1 MLICEIRG
9 KLFYI
14 NITEKSPKLVVKT
27 FVIMK
32 TTIDHDITKVKALR
46 RMQATA
52 LGLLGFAVL
61 LFIIA
66 IYFKIPILQAFSE
79 AAMVGGIADWFA
91 VVALFRHPL
100 GIPIWHTA
108 IIPTKKNEIGENLG
122 NFVSEEFLNREKL
135 EIKLDEFNFALKA
148 SDWLSQEENANKV
161 ANVVAVNLIP
171 GILRAIKDEDIKRFI
186 QVQFKEK
193 LEGVNLGNWVAVA
206 LEPLQKGDLK
216 NQMLTNLLEVM
227 SSELTNNKDLIRQK
241 VKASTPFLSFGLADK
256 SITEGV
262 FNGLQD
268 FLDEAKKPESTV
280 RLKIDEYIFNFLEKV
295 KNSEEM
301 RIKINDMILGFV
313 GKKEVQD
320 YINGIWD
327 EIKLSI
333 TTDLSKGDE
342 SSIKNSIAGL
352 IQTFGNGLKEDQVMF
367 EKINSFIKNDLLSVL
382 LNNKKVIGD
391 LISSTVKSWDG
402 KEVSEKLELEIGKDL
417 QYIRINGTL
426 VGGII
431 GLIIYGVERL
441 YHLMF

>member
-1 MLICEIRG
+1 METI
-9 KLFYI
+9 I
-14 NITEKSPKLVVKT
+14 NR
-27 FVIMK
+27 
-32 TTIDHDITKVKALR
+32 DIAKVKALKKMKR
-46 RMQATA
+46 NA
-52 LGLLGFAVL
+52 LGLLGVAVL

-66 IYFKIPILQAFSE
+66 IYFKIPMLQAFSE

-91 VVALFRHPL
+91 VVALFRHPM

-122 NFVSEEFLNREKL
+122 NFVSEEFLDREKL
-135 EIKLDEFNFALKA
+135 EIKLDEFNFATKA
-148 SDWLSQEENANKV
+148 SDWLSKEENANKI
-161 ANVVAVNLIP
+161 ANAVAVNVIP
-171 GILRAIKDEDIKRFI
+171 GILRTIKDEDVRRFI
-186 QVQFKEK
+186 QVQFAAKI
-193 LEGVNLGNWVAVA
+193 EGINFGDWVALA
-206 LEPLQKGDLK
+206 LEPLQKGNLK

-227 SSELTNNKDLIRQK
+227 STELTNNKDLIRQK
-241 VKASTPFLSFGLADK
+241 VKASTPLLSFGLADK

-268 FLDEAKKPESTV
+268 FLNEAKKPESAV

-301 RIKINDMILGFV
+301 RVKINDVILGFV

-320 YINGIWD
+320 YINSIWD
-327 EIKLSI
+327 EIKSSI
-333 TTDLSKGDE
+333 TNDLNKGDD
-342 SSIKNSIAGL
+342 SSIKNNIAGL
-352 IQTFGNGLKEDQVMF
+352 IQTFGNGIKEDPIMID
-367 EKINSFIKNDLLSVL
+367 KINGFIKNDLLSML

-426 VGGII
+426 VGGVI
-431 GLIIYGVERL
+431 GLVIYGVEQI
-441 YHLMF
+441 YHYFII

>member
-1 MLICEIRG
+1 
-9 KLFYI
+9 
-14 NITEKSPKLVVKT
+14 
-27 FVIMK
+27 MK
-32 TTIDHDITKVKALR
+32 TIINQDIVKVKALQKMKR
-46 RMQATA
+46 NA
-52 LGLLGFAVL
+52 LALLGFAVL

-66 IYFKIPILQAFSE
+66 IYFKIPMLQAFSE

-108 IIPTKKNEIGENLG
+108 IISTKKNEIGENLG

-135 EIKLDEFNFALKA
+135 EIKLEEFNFATKA
-148 SDWLSQEENANKV
+148 SEWLSQDENANKI
-161 ANVVAVNLIP
+161 ASLVAVNIIP
-171 GILRAIKDEDIKRFI
+171 GVLKAIKDEDVKRFI

-193 LEGVNLGNWVAVA
+193 LEAVNFGDWVALA
-206 LEPLQKGDLK
+206 LEPLQKGTVKDEL
-216 NQMLTNLLEVM
+216 LTNVLNVM
-227 SSELTNNKDLIRQK
+227 SVELSNNKDLIRKK
-241 VKASTPFLSFGLADK
+241 VKEATPFLSFGLADK

-262 FNGLQD
+262 FNGLADFLNEAKHPGSAIRIKIDQYVYD
-268 FLDEAKKPESTV
+268 FLD
-280 RLKIDEYIFNFLEKV
+280 KV

-301 RIKINDMILGFV
+301 RVKINNMILSFV

-333 TTDLSKGDE
+333 SNDLKKGE
-342 SSIKNSIAGL
+342 KSSIKQNISGL
-352 IQTFGNGLKEDQVMF
+352 IQGFGNGLKEDTVMLD
-367 EKINSFIKNDLLSVL
+367 KINNFIKNDLLAVL

-426 VGGII
+426 VGGLI
-431 GLIIYGVERL
+431 GLVIYAVEWT
-441 YHLMF
+441 YHYFVV

>member
-1 MLICEIRG
+1 MENSTDLD
-9 KLFYI
+9 
-14 NITEKSPKLVVKT
+14 LV
-27 FVIMK
+27 
-32 TTIDHDITKVKALR
+32 KVKALKK
-46 RMQATA
+46 MKANA
-52 LGLLGFAVL
+52 LLLLGFAVL

-66 IYFKIPILQAFSE
+66 IYFKIPMLQAFSE

-135 EIKLDEFNFALKA
+135 EIKLEEFNFATKA
-148 SDWLSQEENANKV
+148 SDWLAQEENANKI
-161 ANVVAVNLIP
+161 AGAVAVNIIP
-171 GILRAIKDEDIKRFI
+171 GILRTIKDEDVKRFI

-193 LEGVNLGNWVAVA
+193 LEAINFGDWVALA
-206 LEPLQKGDLK
+206 LEPLQKGNVKDQL
-216 NQMLTNLLEVM
+216 LTNLLEVM
-227 SSELTNNKDLIRQK
+227 SAELSDNKDLIRKK

-256 SITEGV
+256 SISEGI
-262 FNGLQD
+262 FNGLQE
-268 FLDEAKKPESTV
+268 FLDEAKKPESEI
-280 RLKIDEYIFNFLEKV
+280 RIKIDEYIADFLEKV

-301 RIKINDMILGFV
+301 RIKINNLILGFA

-333 TTDLSKGDE
+333 SNDLEKGDE
-342 SSIKNSIAGL
+342 SSIKKNISSL
-352 IQTFGNGLKEDQVMF
+352 IQGFGNGIKEDPVMID
-367 EKINSFIKNDLLSVL
+367 KINNFIKNDLLSVL

-426 VGGII
+426 VGGLI
-431 GLIIYGVERL
+431 GLVIYAVEWT
-441 YHLMF
+441 YHYFVI

>member
-1 MLICEIRG
+1 MET
-9 KLFYI
+9 
-14 NITEKSPKLVVKT
+14 IT
-27 FVIMK
+27 
-32 TTIDHDITKVKALR
+32 DQDIVKVKALKKMKR
-46 RMQATA
+46 NA
-52 LGLLGFAVL
+52 LSLLGIAVL

-66 IYFKIPILQAFSE
+66 IYYKIPILQAFSE

-135 EIKLDEFNFALKA
+135 EIKLDEFNFATKA
-148 SDWLSQEENANKV
+148 SEWLSQEENAAKI
-161 ANVVAVNLIP
+161 ANVVAVNIIP
-171 GILRAIKDEDIKRFI
+171 GVLRTIKDEDVKRFI

-193 LEGVNLGNWVAVA
+193 MEGINFGNWVAVA

-216 NQMLTNLLEVM
+216 NQMLSNLLEVM
-227 SSELTNNKDLIRQK
+227 SSELANNKDLIRQK
-241 VKASTPFLSFGLADK
+241 VKSSTPFLSFGLADK

-268 FLDEAKKPESTV
+268 FLNEAKKPESTV
-280 RLKIDEYIFNFLEKV
+280 RLKIDEYIFDFLEKV
-295 KNSEEM
+295 KKSEEM
-301 RIKINDMILGFV
+301 RVKINDMILGFV

-333 TTDLSKGDE
+333 TNDLEKGDE
-342 SSIKNSIAGL
+342 SSIKNSISNL
-352 IQTFGNGLKEDQVMF
+352 IKTFGNGIKEDSIMID
-367 EKINSFIKNDLLSVL
+367 KINNFIKEDLLSVL

-431 GLIIYGVERL
+431 GLIIYGAEQL
-441 YHLMF
+441 YHCFIM

>member
-1 MLICEIRG
+1 MET
-9 KLFYI
+9 
-14 NITEKSPKLVVKT
+14 IT
-27 FVIMK
+27 
-32 TTIDHDITKVKALR
+32 DRDIEKVKALKKMKR
-46 RMQATA
+46 NA
-52 LGLLGFAVL
+52 LGLLGIAVL
-61 LFIIA
+61 LFLIA

-91 VVALFRHPL
+91 VVALFRHPM

-122 NFVSEEFLNREKL
+122 NFVSEEFLNKEKL
-135 EIKLDEFNFALKA
+135 EIKLEEFNFATKA
-148 SDWLSQEENANKV
+148 SDWLSQEENANKI
-161 ANVVAVNLIP
+161 ADVVAVNIIP
-171 GILRAIKDEDIKRFI
+171 GILRTIKDEDVKRFI

-193 LEGVNLGNWVAVA
+193 LEGVNFGNWVAVA
-206 LEPLQKGDLK
+206 LEPLQKGNLK
-216 NQMLTNLLEVM
+216 NELLTNLLEVM

-241 VKASTPFLSFGLADK
+241 VKASTPLLSFGLADK

-268 FLDEAKKPESTV
+268 FLNEAKKPESAV

-301 RIKINDMILGFV
+301 RVKINDIILGFV

-327 EIKLSI
+327 EIKSSI
-333 TTDLSKGDE
+333 TTDLDKGDD

-352 IQTFGNGLKEDQVMF
+352 IQTFGNGLKEDQIMLD
-367 EKINSFIKNDLLSVL
+367 KINNFIKNDLLSVL

-426 VGGII
+426 VGGFI
-431 GLIIYGVERL
+431 GLVIYGVEQL
-441 YHLMF
+441 YHLIIM

>member
-1 MLICEIRG
+1 MEISTDQDIV
-9 KLFYI
+9 KL
-14 NITEKSPKLVVKT
+14 
-27 FVIMK
+27 
-32 TTIDHDITKVKALR
+32 KALKK
-46 RMQATA
+46 MKANA
-52 LGLLGFAVL
+52 LSLLGFAVL

-66 IYFKIPILQAFSE
+66 IYFKIPMLQAFSE

-135 EIKLDEFNFALKA
+135 EIKLDEFNFATKA

-161 ANVVAVNLIP
+161 ADSVAVNIIP
-171 GILRAIKDEDIKRFI
+171 GILKTIKDEDIKRFI

-193 LEGVNLGNWVAVA
+193 LEAINLGDWVALA
-206 LEPLQKGDLK
+206 LEPLQKGDFK
-216 NQMLTNLLEVM
+216 NQLLTNVLEVM
-227 SSELTNNKDLIRQK
+227 STELSNNKDLIRKK
-241 VKASTPFLSFGLADK
+241 VKQSTPLLSFGLADK
-256 SITEGV
+256 SISEGI
-262 FNGLQD
+262 FNGLQE
-268 FLDEAKKPESTV
+268 FLDEAKNPESEI
-280 RLKIDEYIFNFLEKV
+280 RIKIDEYIFDFLDKV
-295 KNSEEM
+295 KHSEEM
-301 RIKINDMILGFV
+301 RVKINTMILNFA

-333 TTDLSKGDE
+333 TNDLNKGDA
-342 SSIKNSIAGL
+342 SSIKNNISSL
-352 IQTFGNGLKEDQVMF
+352 IQGFGNGLKEDTVMKD
-367 EKINSFIKNDLLSVL
+367 KINNFIKNDLLAVL

-426 VGGII
+426 VGGLI
-431 GLIIYGVERL
+431 GLVIYAVEWT
-441 YHLMF
+441 YHYFVV

>member
-1 MLICEIRG
+1 METATDQDI
-9 KLFYI
+9 
-14 NITEKSPKLVVKT
+14 VK
-27 FVIMK
+27 I
-32 TTIDHDITKVKALR
+32 KALR
-46 RMQATA
+46 KMQASA
-52 LGLLGFAVL
+52 LALLGFAVL

-66 IYFKIPILQAFSE
+66 IYFKIPMLQAFSE

-122 NFVSEEFLNREKL
+122 NFVSEEFLNKEKL
-135 EIKLDEFNFALKA
+135 EIKLDEFNFASKA
-148 SDWLSQEENANKV
+148 SEWLSQEENADKI
-161 ANVVAVNLIP
+161 ANVVAVNIIP
-171 GILRAIKDEDIKRFI
+171 GILKTIKDEDVRRFI

-193 LEGVNLGNWVAVA
+193 LEGINFGDWVALA
-206 LEPLQKGDLK
+206 LEPLQKGNVKDQL
-216 NQMLTNLLEVM
+216 LTNLLEVI
-227 SSELTNNKDLIRQK
+227 SAELTNNKDLIRKK

-268 FLDEAKKPESTV
+268 FLNEAKKPESEI
-280 RLKIDEYIFNFLEKV
+280 RIKIDEYVYNFLEKV

-301 RIKINDMILGFV
+301 RVKINDMILSFA

-333 TTDLSKGDE
+333 TNDLNKGDE
-342 SSIKNSIAGL
+342 SSIKNSISGL
-352 IQTFGNGLKEDQVMF
+352 IQTFGNGIKEDTIMID
-367 EKINSFIKNDLLSVL
+367 KINNFIKNDLLSVL

-431 GLIIYGVERL
+431 GLVIYGVEQL
-441 YHLMF
+441 YHYFVV

>member
-1 MLICEIRG
+1 MEI
-9 KLFYI
+9 
-14 NITEKSPKLVVKT
+14 IT
-27 FVIMK
+27 
-32 TTIDHDITKVKALR
+32 DQDIAKVKALKKMKR
-46 RMQATA
+46 NA
-52 LGLLGFAVL
+52 LALLGFAVL

-66 IYFKIPILQAFSE
+66 IYFKIPMLQAFSE

-91 VVALFRHPL
+91 VVALFRHPM

-135 EIKLDEFNFALKA
+135 EVKLDEFNFGTKA

-161 ANVVAVNLIP
+161 ADVIALNLIP
-171 GILRAIKDEDIKRFI
+171 GILKTIKDEDIKRFI

-193 LEGVNLGNWVAVA
+193 LEAINFGDWVALA
-206 LEPLQKGDLK
+206 LEPLQKGNVKDQL
-216 NQMLTNLLEVM
+216 LTNLLEVM
-227 SSELTNNKDLIRQK
+227 SAELSNNKDLIRKK
-241 VKASTPFLSFGLADK
+241 VKQSTPFLSFGLADK
-256 SITEGV
+256 SITEGI
-262 FNGLQD
+262 FNGLQE
-268 FLDEAKKPESTV
+268 FLDEAKNPESAV
-280 RLKIDEYIFNFLEKV
+280 RIKIDEYISDFLNKV

-301 RIKINDMILGFV
+301 RIKINNLIVGFA

-333 TTDLSKGDE
+333 TNDLEKGRE
-342 SSIKNSIAGL
+342 SSIRKNISGL
-352 IQTFGNGLKEDQVMF
+352 IQNFGNGLKEDAVMVD
-367 EKINSFIKNDLLSVL
+367 KINNFIKNDLLSVL

-426 VGGII
+426 VGGFI
-431 GLIIYGVERL
+431 GLVIYGVEQL
-441 YHLMF
+441 YHLILF

>member
-1 MLICEIRG
+1 METDTDQDI
-9 KLFYI
+9 
-14 NITEKSPKLVVKT
+14 VK
-27 FVIMK
+27 I
-32 TTIDHDITKVKALR
+32 KALR
-46 RMQATA
+46 KMQASA
-52 LGLLGFAVL
+52 LALLGFAVL

-135 EIKLDEFNFALKA
+135 EIKLDEFNFASKA
-148 SDWLSQEENANKV
+148 SEWLSEEENADKI
-161 ANVVAVNLIP
+161 ANVVAVNIVP
-171 GILRAIKDEDIKRFI
+171 GILKTIKDEDVRRFI
-186 QVQFKEK
+186 QAQFKEK
-193 LEGVNLGNWVAVA
+193 LEGINFGDWVAVA

-262 FNGLQD
+262 FNGLHD
-268 FLDEAKKPESTV
+268 FLNEAKKPDSAV
-280 RLKIDEYIFNFLEKV
+280 RQKIDEYIFNFLEKV

-301 RIKINDMILGFV
+301 RIKINDMILNFA

-333 TTDLSKGDE
+333 TNDLNKGDE
-342 SSIKNSIAGL
+342 SSIKNSVSGL
-352 IQTFGNGLKEDQVMF
+352 IQTFGNGIKEDTIMID
-367 EKINSFIKNDLLSVL
+367 KINNFIKNDLLSVL

-431 GLIIYGVERL
+431 GLVIYGVEQL
-441 YHLMF
+441 YHYFIV

>member
-1 MLICEIRG
+1 METSSDQET
-9 KLFYI
+9 LFKI
-14 NITEKSPKLVVKT
+14 
-27 FVIMK
+27 
-32 TTIDHDITKVKALR
+32 KALKKMKR
-46 RMQATA
+46 NASM
-52 LGLLGFAVL
+52 LLGGAVV

-108 IIPTKKNEIGENLG
+108 IIPIKKNEIGENLG

-135 EIKLDEFNFALKA
+135 EIKLDEFNFAAKA
-148 SDWLSQEENANKV
+148 SDWLSQEENANKIANAV
-161 ANVVAVNLIP
+161 ALNIIP
-171 GILRAIKDEDIKRFI
+171 GILNTIKDEDIKRFI
-186 QVQFKEK
+186 QVQFREK
-193 LEGVNLGNWVAVA
+193 LEAINFGDWVALA
-206 LEPLQKGDLK
+206 LEPLQKGNVKDEF
-216 NQMLTNLLEVM
+216 LTNILEVM
-227 SSELTNNKDLIRQK
+227 STELSNNKELIRKK
-241 VKASTPFLSFGLADK
+241 VKQSTPFLSFGLADK
-256 SITEGV
+256 SISEGI
-262 FNGLQD
+262 FNGLQE
-268 FLDEAKKPESTV
+268 FLDEAKNPQSEI
-280 RLKIDEYIFNFLEKV
+280 RFKIDEYVHDFLDKV

-301 RIKINDMILGFV
+301 RIKINNMILGFA

-333 TTDLSKGDE
+333 TIDLEKGDE
-342 SSIKNSIAGL
+342 SSIKKNISSVIQLFGSGL
-352 IQTFGNGLKEDQVMF
+352 QEDRIMVD
-367 EKINSFIKNDLLSVL
+367 KINNFIKNDLLSVL

-426 VGGII
+426 VGGLI
-431 GLIIYGVERL
+431 GLIIYGVEWT
-441 YHLMF
+441 YHYFVM

>member
-1 MLICEIRG
+1 ME
-9 KLFYI
+9 
-14 NITEKSPKLVVKT
+14 
-27 FVIMK
+27 
-32 TTIDHDITKVKALR
+32 TIIDRDIAKVKALKKMKR
-46 RMQATA
+46 NA
-52 LGLLGFAVL
+52 LGLLGVAVL

-66 IYFKIPILQAFSE
+66 IYFKIPMLQAFSE

-91 VVALFRHPL
+91 VVALFRHPM

-122 NFVSEEFLNREKL
+122 NFVSEEFLDREKL
-135 EIKLDEFNFALKA
+135 EIKLDEFNFATKA
-148 SDWLSQEENANKV
+148 SDWLSKEENANKI
-161 ANVVAVNLIP
+161 ANAVAVNVIP
-171 GILRAIKDEDIKRFI
+171 GILRTIKDEDVRRFI
-186 QVQFKEK
+186 QVQFAAKI
-193 LEGVNLGNWVAVA
+193 EGINFGDWVALA
-206 LEPLQKGDLK
+206 LEPLQKGNLK

-227 SSELTNNKDLIRQK
+227 SAELTNNKDLIRQK
-241 VKASTPFLSFGLADK
+241 VKASTPLLSFGLADK

-268 FLDEAKKPESTV
+268 FLNEAKKPESAV

-301 RIKINDMILGFV
+301 RVKINDMILGFV

-320 YINGIWD
+320 YINSIWD

-333 TTDLSKGDE
+333 TNDLNKGDD
-342 SSIKNSIAGL
+342 SSIKNNIAGL
-352 IQTFGNGLKEDQVMF
+352 IQTFGNGIKEDPVIID
-367 EKINSFIKNDLLSVL
+367 KINGFIKNDLLSML

-426 VGGII
+426 VGGVI
-431 GLIIYGVERL
+431 GLVIYGVEQI
-441 YHLMF
+441 YHYFIV

>member
-1 MLICEIRG
+1 M
-9 KLFYI
+9 
-14 NITEKSPKLVVKT
+14 KT
-27 FVIMK
+27 FIIMENS
-32 TTIDHDITKVKALR
+32 TDQDIVKVKALKK
-46 RMQATA
+46 MKANA
-52 LGLLGFAVL
+52 LSLLGVAVL

-66 IYFKIPILQAFSE
+66 IYFKIPMLQAFSE

-135 EIKLDEFNFALKA
+135 EIKLEEFNFATKA
-148 SDWLSQEENANKV
+148 SEWLSQEENANKIADAV
-161 ANVVAVNLIP
+161 AMNIIP
-171 GILRAIKDEDIKRFI
+171 GVLKTIKDEDIKRFI

-193 LEGVNLGNWVAVA
+193 LEAINFGDWVALA
-206 LEPLQKGDLK
+206 LEPLQKGNVKDQL
-216 NQMLTNLLEVM
+216 LTNLLEVM
-227 SSELTNNKDLIRQK
+227 SSELANNKDLIRKK

-256 SITEGV
+256 SISEGV
-262 FNGLQD
+262 FNGLAE
-268 FLDEAKKPESTV
+268 FLDEAKNPESAV
-280 RLKIDEYIFNFLEKV
+280 RIKIDDYIADFLEKV

-301 RIKINDMILGFV
+301 RIKINNLILGFAS
-313 GKKEVQD
+313 KKEVQD

-333 TTDLSKGDE
+333 SNDLEKGDE
-342 SSIKNSIAGL
+342 SSIKKNISSL
-352 IQTFGNGLKEDQVMF
+352 IQGFGNGIKEDHVMID
-367 EKINSFIKNDLLSVL
+367 KINNFIKNDLLSVL

-426 VGGII
+426 VGGLI
-431 GLIIYGVERL
+431 GLVIYAVEWT
-441 YHLMF
+441 YHHFIM

>member
-1 MLICEIRG
+1 METSTDQDIV
-9 KLFYI
+9 KL
-14 NITEKSPKLVVKT
+14 
-27 FVIMK
+27 
-32 TTIDHDITKVKALR
+32 KALR
-46 RMQATA
+46 KMKASA
-52 LGLLGFAVL
+52 LSLLGVAVL

-66 IYFKIPILQAFSE
+66 IYFKIPMLQAFSE

-135 EIKLDEFNFALKA
+135 EIKLEEFNFAVKA
-148 SDWLSQEENANKV
+148 SDWLSQEENADKI
-161 ANVVAVNLIP
+161 ANAIALNIIP
-171 GILRAIKDEDIKRFI
+171 GILKAIKDEDIKRFI

-193 LEGVNLGNWVAVA
+193 LEAINFGDWVALA
-206 LEPLQKGDLK
+206 LEPLQKGNVKDRL
-216 NQMLTNLLEVM
+216 LTNLLEVM
-227 SSELTNNKDLIRQK
+227 SAELSNNKDLIRKK
-241 VKASTPFLSFGLADK
+241 VKESTPFLSFGLADK
-256 SITEGV
+256 SISEGV
-262 FNGLQD
+262 FNGLQE
-268 FLDEAKKPESTV
+268 FLNEAKNPESEI
-280 RLKIDEYIFNFLEKV
+280 RIKIDEYVYDFLDKV

-301 RIKINDMILGFV
+301 RVKINNMILDFA

-320 YINGIWD
+320 YVNGIWD

-333 TTDLSKGDE
+333 TNDIGKGDE
-342 SSIKNSIAGL
+342 SSIKNNIASL
-352 IQTFGNGLKEDQVMF
+352 IQSFGNGLKEDPVMID
-367 EKINSFIKNDLLSVL
+367 KINNFIKNDLLSVL

-426 VGGII
+426 VGGLI
-431 GLIIYGVERL
+431 GLVIYGVEWT
-441 YHLMF
+441 YHYFIM

>member
-1 MLICEIRG
+1 MET
-9 KLFYI
+9 
-14 NITEKSPKLVVKT
+14 IT
-27 FVIMK
+27 
-32 TTIDHDITKVKALR
+32 DQDISKVKALKKMKR
-46 RMQATA
+46 NA
-52 LGLLGFAVL
+52 LALLGVAVL

-66 IYFKIPILQAFSE
+66 IYFKIPMLQAFSE

-91 VVALFRHPL
+91 VVALFRHPM

-135 EIKLDEFNFALKA
+135 EIKLDEFNFATKA
-148 SDWLSQEENANKV
+148 SDWLSQNENANKIASAV
-161 ANVVAVNLIP
+161 ALNIVP
-171 GILRAIKDEDIKRFI
+171 GILRTIKDEDVRRFI
-186 QVQFKEK
+186 QVQFREK
-193 LEGVNLGNWVAVA
+193 IEGINFGDWVALA
-206 LEPLQKGDLK
+206 LEPLQKGSVKDEL
-216 NQMLTNLLEVM
+216 LTNLLQVM
-227 SSELTNNKDLIRQK
+227 SSELANNKDLIRKK

-268 FLDEAKKPESTV
+268 FLNEAKNPESAV
-280 RLKIDEYIFNFLEKV
+280 RVKIDEYVYNFLDKI

-333 TTDLSKGDE
+333 SNDVNKGDD
-342 SSIKNSIAGL
+342 SSIKNNIANL
-352 IQTFGNGLKEDQVMF
+352 IQGFGNGIKEDSVMID
-367 EKINSFIKNDLLSVL
+367 KINNFIKTDLLSVL

-426 VGGII
+426 VGGFI
-431 GLIIYGVERL
+431 GLVIYGVEQL
-441 YHLMF
+441 YHYFIV

>member
-1 MLICEIRG
+1 METSIDQE
-9 KLFYI
+9 
-14 NITEKSPKLVVKT
+14 NILKK
-27 FVIMK
+27 
-32 TTIDHDITKVKALR
+32 KALNK
-46 RMQATA
+46 MKGNA
-52 LGLLGFAVL
+52 LSLLGVAVL

-66 IYFKIPILQAFSE
+66 IYFKIPMLQAFSE

-135 EIKLDEFNFALKA
+135 EVKIEEFNFATKA
-148 SDWLSQEENANKV
+148 SEWLSLDENSNKIANW
-161 ANVVAVNLIP
+161 VVLNIIP
-171 GILRAIKDEDIKRFI
+171 GVLKTIKDEDIKRFI
-186 QVQFKEK
+186 QIQFKEK
-193 LEGVNLGNWVAVA
+193 LEGINFGEWVALA
-206 LEPLQKGDLK
+206 LEPLQKGNVKDEL
-216 NQMLTNLLEVM
+216 LTNLLNVM
-227 SSELTNNKDLIRQK
+227 STELTNNKDLIRKK
-241 VKASTPFLSFGLADK
+241 VKESTPFLSFGLADK

-262 FNGLQD
+262 FNGLAD
-268 FLDEAKKPESTV
+268 FLNEAKHPGSAI
-280 RLKIDEYIFNFLEKV
+280 RIKIDEYVYDFLDKV

-301 RIKINDMILGFV
+301 RIKINNMILSFA

-333 TTDLSKGDE
+333 TNDLEKGEE
-342 SSIKNSIAGL
+342 SSIKKNISGL
-352 IQTFGNGLKEDQVMF
+352 IQGFGNGIKEDPIMID
-367 EKINSFIKNDLLSVL
+367 KINNFIKNDLLSIL

-426 VGGII
+426 VGGLI
-431 GLIIYGVERL
+431 GILIYCVEWT
-441 YHLMF
+441 YHYFVM

>member
-1 MLICEIRG
+1 
-9 KLFYI
+9 
-14 NITEKSPKLVVKT
+14 
-27 FVIMK
+27 MK
-32 TTIDHDITKVKALR
+32 TTLDHDITKVKALR
-46 RMQATA
+46 KMKRNA
-52 LGLLGFAVL
+52 LALLGVAVL

-66 IYFKIPILQAFSE
+66 IYFKIPMLQAFSE

-91 VVALFRHPL
+91 VVALFRHPM

-122 NFVSEEFLNREKL
+122 NFVSEEFLNREKM
-135 EIKLDEFNFALKA
+135 EIKLEEFNFAVKA
-148 SDWLSQEENANKV
+148 SDWLSQEENANKI

-171 GILRAIKDEDIKRFI
+171 GILKTIKDEEVRRFI

-193 LEGVNLGNWVAVA
+193 LEGINFGNWVALA
-206 LEPLQKGDLK
+206 LEPLQKGNVKDEL
-216 NQMLTNLLEVM
+216 LTNLLQVM
-227 SSELTNNKDLIRQK
+227 SAELTNNKDLIRKK

-256 SITEGV
+256 SISEGI

-268 FLDEAKKPESTV
+268 FLEEAKNPQSAV
-280 RLKIDEYIFNFLEKV
+280 RIKIDEYVYNFLDKV

-301 RIKINDMILGFV
+301 RLKINEIILGFV

-333 TTDLSKGDE
+333 TNDLNKGDD
-342 SSIKNSIAGL
+342 SSIKSSISGL
-352 IQTFGNGLKEDQVMF
+352 IQTFGNGIKEDQIMID
-367 EKINSFIKNDLLSVL
+367 KINNFIKNDLLSVL

-426 VGGII
+426 VGGCI
-431 GLIIYGVERL
+431 GLVIYGVEQL
-441 YHLMF
+441 YHFIF

>member
-1 MLICEIRG
+1 MET
-9 KLFYI
+9 
-14 NITEKSPKLVVKT
+14 ITEQ
-27 FVIMK
+27 
-32 TTIDHDITKVKALR
+32 DIVKVKALR
-46 RMQATA
+46 KMKQNA
-52 LGLLGFAVL
+52 LALLGVAVL

-66 IYFKIPILQAFSE
+66 IYFKIPMLQAFSE

-91 VVALFRHPL
+91 VVALFRHPM

-135 EIKLDEFNFALKA
+135 EIKLDEFNFASKA

-161 ANVVAVNLIP
+161 ANVVAVNIIP
-171 GILRAIKDEDIKRFI
+171 GILNAIKDEDIKRFI
-186 QVQFKEK
+186 QVQFREK
-193 LEGVNLGNWVAVA
+193 LENVNFGNWVAVA

-227 SSELTNNKDLIRQK
+227 SNELTNNKDLIRQK
-241 VKASTPFLSFGLADK
+241 VKASTPLLSFGLADK
-256 SITEGV
+256 KITEGV

-268 FLDEAKKPESTV
+268 FLNEAKNPDSAV

-333 TTDLSKGDE
+333 TNDLDKGDQ

-426 VGGII
+426 VGGVI
-431 GLIIYGVERL
+431 GLIIYGVEQL
-441 YHLMF
+441 YHFFLTI

>member
-1 MLICEIRG
+1 MET
-9 KLFYI
+9 
-14 NITEKSPKLVVKT
+14 IT
-27 FVIMK
+27 
-32 TTIDHDITKVKALR
+32 DRDIEKVKALKK
-46 RMQATA
+46 MKSNA
-52 LGLLGFAVL
+52 LGLLGIAVL
-61 LFIIA
+61 LFLIA

-91 VVALFRHPL
+91 VVALFRHPM

-122 NFVSEEFLNREKL
+122 NFVSEEFLDREKM

-148 SDWLSQEENANKV
+148 ADWLSQNENANKI
-161 ANVVAVNLIP
+161 ADAVAVNIIP
-171 GILRAIKDEDIKRFI
+171 GILRTIKDEDVKRFI
-186 QVQFKEK
+186 QVQFAAKM
-193 LEGVNLGNWVAVA
+193 EGINFGNWVAVA
-206 LEPLQKGDLK
+206 LEPLQKGNLK
-216 NQMLTNLLEVM
+216 NEMLTNLLEVM

-241 VKASTPFLSFGLADK
+241 VKASTPLLSFGLADK

-268 FLDEAKKPESTV
+268 FLNEAKNPESVV

-327 EIKLSI
+327 EIKSSI
-333 TTDLSKGDE
+333 TTDLNKGE
-342 SSIKNSIAGL
+342 NSSIKNSLAGL
-352 IQTFGNGLKEDQVMF
+352 IQTFGNGLKEDQIMAD
-367 EKINSFIKNDLLSVL
+367 KINNFIKNDLLSVL

-426 VGGII
+426 VGGVI
-431 GLIIYGVERL
+431 GLIIYGVEQI
-441 YHLMF
+441 YHYFII

>member
-1 MLICEIRG
+1 ME
-9 KLFYI
+9 
-14 NITEKSPKLVVKT
+14 
-27 FVIMK
+27 
-32 TTIDHDITKVKALR
+32 TIIDRDIAKVKALKKMKR
-46 RMQATA
+46 NA
-52 LGLLGFAVL
+52 LGLLGVAVL

-66 IYFKIPILQAFSE
+66 IYFKIPMLQAFSE

-91 VVALFRHPL
+91 VVALFRHPM

-122 NFVSEEFLNREKL
+122 NFVSEEFLDREKL
-135 EIKLDEFNFALKA
+135 EIKLDEFNFATKA
-148 SDWLSQEENANKV
+148 SDWLSKEENANKI
-161 ANVVAVNLIP
+161 ANAVAVNVIP
-171 GILRAIKDEDIKRFI
+171 GILRTIKDEDVRRFI
-186 QVQFKEK
+186 QVQFAAKI
-193 LEGVNLGNWVAVA
+193 EGINFGDWVALA
-206 LEPLQKGDLK
+206 LEPLQKGNLK

-227 SSELTNNKDLIRQK
+227 STELTNNKDLIRQK
-241 VKASTPFLSFGLADK
+241 VKASTPLLSFGLADK

-268 FLDEAKKPESTV
+268 FLNEAKKPESAV

-301 RIKINDMILGFV
+301 RGKINDVILGFV

-320 YINGIWD
+320 YINSIWD

-333 TTDLSKGDE
+333 TNDLNKGDD
-342 SSIKNSIAGL
+342 SSIKNNIAGL
-352 IQTFGNGLKEDQVMF
+352 IQTFGNGIKEDPIMID
-367 EKINSFIKNDLLSVL
+367 KINGFIKNDLLSML

-426 VGGII
+426 VGGVI
-431 GLIIYGVERL
+431 GLVIYGIEQI
-441 YHLMF
+441 YHYFIV

>member
-1 MLICEIRG
+1 MET
-9 KLFYI
+9 
-14 NITEKSPKLVVKT
+14 IT
-27 FVIMK
+27 
-32 TTIDHDITKVKALR
+32 DHDIDKVKALR
-46 RMQATA
+46 KMKRNA
-52 LGLLGFAVL
+52 LGLLGIAVL

-66 IYFKIPILQAFSE
+66 IYFKIPMLQAFSE

-135 EIKLDEFNFALKA
+135 EIKLDEFNFATKA
-148 SDWLSQEENANKV
+148 SDWLSLEENANKFADV
-161 ANVVAVNLIP
+161 IALNIIP
-171 GILRAIKDEDIKRFI
+171 GVLKTIKDEDIKRFI

-193 LEGVNLGNWVAVA
+193 LQAINFGDWVALA
-206 LEPLQKGDLK
+206 LEPLQKGNVKDQL
-216 NQMLTNLLEVM
+216 LTNLLEVM
-227 SSELTNNKDLIRQK
+227 SAELSDNKDLIRKK
-241 VKASTPFLSFGLADK
+241 VKQSTPFLSFGLADK
-256 SITEGV
+256 SITEGI
-262 FNGLQD
+262 FNGLQE
-268 FLDEAKKPESTV
+268 FLDEAKNPESAV
-280 RLKIDEYIFNFLEKV
+280 RIKIDDYISDFLNKV

-301 RIKINDMILGFV
+301 RIKINNLIVGFA

-333 TTDLSKGDE
+333 TNDLEKGEE
-342 SSIKNSIAGL
+342 SSIRKNISGL
-352 IQTFGNGLKEDQVMF
+352 IQNFGNGLKEDAIMVD
-367 EKINSFIKNDLLSVL
+367 KINNFIKNDLLSVL

-426 VGGII
+426 VGGFI
-431 GLIIYGVERL
+431 GLLIYGVEQL
-441 YHLMF
+441 YHCFIV

>member
-1 MLICEIRG
+1 METATDQDIV
-9 KLFYI
+9 KL
-14 NITEKSPKLVVKT
+14 
-27 FVIMK
+27 
-32 TTIDHDITKVKALR
+32 KALR
-46 RMQATA
+46 KMKANA
-52 LGLLGFAVL
+52 LSLLGIAVL

-135 EIKLDEFNFALKA
+135 EIKLEEFNFATKA
-148 SDWLSQEENANKV
+148 SDWLSEIENADKI
-161 ANVVAVNLIP
+161 ANVVAVNIIP
-171 GILRAIKDEDIKRFI
+171 GVLKTIKDEDIKRFI

-193 LEGVNLGNWVAVA
+193 LEAINFGDWVALA
-206 LEPLQKGDLK
+206 LEPLQKGNVKDQL
-216 NQMLTNLLEVM
+216 LTNLLEVM
-227 SSELTNNKDLIRQK
+227 SSELANNKDLIRKK

-256 SITEGV
+256 SISEGI
-262 FNGLQD
+262 FNGLAE
-268 FLDEAKKPESTV
+268 FLEEAKNPESAV
-280 RLKIDEYIFNFLEKV
+280 RIKIDEYVANFLDEV

-301 RIKINDMILGFV
+301 RIKINNLILGFV

-333 TTDLSKGDE
+333 SNDLEKGDE
-342 SSIKNSIAGL
+342 SSIKNNISSL
-352 IQTFGNGLKEDQVMF
+352 IQRFGNGLKEDPVMID
-367 EKINSFIKNDLLSVL
+367 KINNFIKNDLLEVL

-426 VGGII
+426 VGGLI
-431 GLIIYGVERL
+431 GIIIYGVEWT
-441 YHLMF
+441 YHYFVM

>member
-1 MLICEIRG
+1 M
-9 KLFYI
+9 
-14 NITEKSPKLVVKT
+14 KSIVDQD
-27 FVIMK
+27 
-32 TTIDHDITKVKALR
+32 IDKVQALR
-46 RMQATA
+46 KMKRNA
-52 LGLLGFAVL
+52 LALLGVAIV

-66 IYFKIPILQAFSE
+66 IYFKIPMLQAFSE

-91 VVALFRHPL
+91 VVALFRHPM

-135 EIKLDEFNFALKA
+135 EIKLDEFNFATKA

-161 ANVVAVNLIP
+161 ADAIALNLIP
-171 GILRAIKDEDIKRFI
+171 GVLKTIKDEDIKRFI

-193 LEGVNLGNWVAVA
+193 LEAINFGDWVALA
-206 LEPLQKGDLK
+206 LEPLQKGSVKDQL
-216 NQMLTNLLEVM
+216 LTNLLEVM
-227 SSELTNNKDLIRQK
+227 SDELSDNKDLIRKK
-241 VKASTPFLSFGLADK
+241 VKQSTPFLSFGLADK
-256 SITEGV
+256 SITEGI
-262 FNGLQD
+262 FNGLQE
-268 FLDEAKKPESTV
+268 FLDEAKNPESAV
-280 RLKIDEYIFNFLEKV
+280 RIKIDEYISDFLNKV

-301 RIKINDMILGFV
+301 RIKINNIIVGFA

-333 TTDLSKGDE
+333 TNDLDKGKE
-342 SSIKNSIAGL
+342 SSIRKNIAGL
-352 IQTFGNGLKEDQVMF
+352 IQNFGNGLKEDAIMVD
-367 EKINSFIKNDLLSVL
+367 KINNFIKNDLLSVL

-426 VGGII
+426 VGGFI
-431 GLIIYGVERL
+431 GLIIYGVEWI
-441 YHLMF
+441 YHYFVM

>member
-1 MLICEIRG
+1 METSIDQE
-9 KLFYI
+9 
-14 NITEKSPKLVVKT
+14 NISKK
-27 FVIMK
+27 
-32 TTIDHDITKVKALR
+32 KALNK
-46 RMQATA
+46 MKNNA
-52 LGLLGFAVL
+52 LALLGFAVL

-66 IYFKIPILQAFSE
+66 IYFKIPMLQAFSE

-135 EIKLDEFNFALKA
+135 EIKLEEFNFATKA
-148 SDWLSQEENANKV
+148 SDWLSQEENANKI
-161 ANVVAVNLIP
+161 ANLVAVNIIP
-171 GILRAIKDEDIKRFI
+171 GILKTIKDEDIKRFI

-193 LEGVNLGNWVAVA
+193 LEGINFGDWVALA
-206 LEPLQKGDLK
+206 LEPLQKGQFKDQL
-216 NQMLTNLLEVM
+216 LTNLLEVM
-227 SSELTNNKDLIRQK
+227 AKELSNNKDLIRKK
-241 VKASTPFLSFGLADK
+241 VKESTPFLSFGLADK
-256 SITEGV
+256 SISEGV
-262 FNGLQD
+262 FNGLYD
-268 FLDEAKKPESTV
+268 FLNEAKNPESTI
-280 RLKIDEYIFNFLEKV
+280 RLKIDEYINDFLDKI

-301 RIKINDMILGFV
+301 RVKINTVILGFV

-333 TTDLSKGDE
+333 SNDLHKGDE
-342 SSIKNSIAGL
+342 SSIKKSISGL
-352 IQTFGNGLKEDQVMF
+352 IQSFGQGIREDVVMID
-367 EKINSFIKNDLLSVL
+367 KINNFIKNDLLSIL

-426 VGGII
+426 VGGLI
-431 GLIIYGVERL
+431 GLVIYAVEWT
-441 YHLMF
+441 YHYFVI

>member
-1 MLICEIRG
+1 METIIDQD
-9 KLFYI
+9 I
-14 NITEKSPKLVVKT
+14 VK
-27 FVIMK
+27 
-32 TTIDHDITKVKALR
+32 
-46 RMQATA
+46 MQALKKMKRNA
-52 LGLLGFAVL
+52 LALLGVAVL

-66 IYFKIPILQAFSE
+66 IYFKIPMLQAFSE

-135 EIKLDEFNFALKA
+135 ETKLDEFNFASKA
-148 SDWLSQEENANKV
+148 SDWLSQQENADNI
-161 ANVVAVNLIP
+161 ANAVAVNVIP
-171 GILRAIKDEDIKRFI
+171 GVLKTIKDEDIKRFI

-193 LEGVNLGNWVAVA
+193 LDGINFGNWVAVA
-206 LEPLQKGDLK
+206 LEPLQKGELK

-227 SSELTNNKDLIRQK
+227 SSELTDNKDLIRQK

-268 FLDEAKKPESTV
+268 FLNEAKNPDGEV

-301 RIKINDMILGFV
+301 RIKINDMILNFV

-333 TTDLSKGDE
+333 TNDLEKGDE
-342 SSIKNSIAGL
+342 SSIKKSVSNL
-352 IQTFGNGLKEDQVMF
+352 IQVFGNGLKEDTVMTD
-367 EKINSFIKNDLLSVL
+367 KINNFIKIDLLSVL

-431 GLIIYGVERL
+431 GLIIYGVEWS
-441 YHLMF
+441 YHYFVM

>member
-1 MLICEIRG
+1 METATDQDI
-9 KLFYI
+9 
-14 NITEKSPKLVVKT
+14 VK
-27 FVIMK
+27 I
-32 TTIDHDITKVKALR
+32 KALR
-46 RMQATA
+46 KMQASA
-52 LGLLGFAVL
+52 LALLGFAVL

-135 EIKLDEFNFALKA
+135 EIKLDEFNFATKA
-148 SDWLSQEENANKV
+148 SEWLSEEENADKI

-171 GILRAIKDEDIKRFI
+171 GILRTIKDEDVKRFI

-193 LEGVNLGNWVAVA
+193 LEGINFGDWVAVA

-268 FLDEAKKPESTV
+268 FLNEAKKPDSAV
-280 RLKIDEYIFNFLEKV
+280 RQKIDEYIFNFLEKV

-301 RIKINDMILGFV
+301 RVKINDMILSFA

-333 TTDLSKGDE
+333 TNDLNKGDE
-342 SSIKNSIAGL
+342 SSIKNSVSGL
-352 IQTFGNGLKEDQVMF
+352 IQTFGNGIKEDTIMID
-367 EKINSFIKNDLLSVL
+367 KINNFIKNDLLSVL

-431 GLIIYGVERL
+431 GLVIYGVEQL
-441 YHLMF
+441 YHYFIM